1 VLSQFLEGQPVGTG
15 PAPDEI
21 GARLEGFRVLAGKI
35 CEDRPEAPS
44 QPVPLETL
52 QRLERSLAVTLGAL
66 QGEAPGTDADPGQIE
81 YASWQAQPG
90 WQRN

>member
-1 VLSQFLEGQPVGTG
+1 MYTRQLTFPLPGNGSAVLTL
-15 PAPDEI
+15 
-21 GARLEGFRVLAGKI
+21 
-35 CEDRPEAPS
+35 S

-90 WQRN
+90 WLRY